1 MIQTSSLNYFYQKL
15 DQLINKHCPKNNI
28 IKKQQKYLPRPW
40 LTKGILKSIK
50 EKSKTNKQFCKS
62 TDSLKKNKL
71 HIKFKTYR
79 SSIIKL
85 TRQCKEDYSK
95 SYFKHKKKLK
105 IIWNGIGNLINIKNN
120 KKTQQFLL
128 S

>member
-85 TRQCKEDYSK
+85 TRQCKKTILSPT
-95 SYFKHKKKLK
+95 S
-105 IIWNGIGNLINIKNN
+105 NI
-120 KKTQQFLL
+120 KKTQNNMERHRE
-128 S
+128 SHKHKR